1 MSRKYIIDKLN
12 DKKVVKLIYDNDKEF
27 VDFKIEDLDKI
38 DVDWAIK
45 SLYSINTYN
54 SITWA
59 CNLEILK
66 ICGLEAIK
74 FANNLKYLQ
83 NIKQFLSI
91 KIKAHQ
97 HQILYKNHLP
107 VAEFIALP
115 TTIVNFLN
123 DIDISK
129 FNKDKIIEEASKY
142 KVSDIFY
149 KIYPENYFETRNKIN
164 ENEDFWKLDLE
175 IYEYLKGI
183 EIFERIK
190 AIEII
195 TRIIDEEILPKINNS
210 NKKIRI
216 MLKSFNADLTP
227 LHVLKDSVN
236 RKSLKH
242 FFEMIKFHSLPKT
255 IAFIDTNYE
264 DIEFFI
270 ANIHEYNPQIE
281 KEIKKCIPQYCQF
294 YLNDLINQIKN
305 NKFYGVQIDENGKI
319 IDIYSTYYIS
329 NLFKLKIKKGGES

>member
-27 VDFKIEDLDKI
+27 VDFKIENLDKI
-38 DVDWAIK
+38 DIDWAIK
-45 SLYSINTYN
+45 SLHSINTYN

-59 CNLEILK
+59 YKLEILK
-66 ICGLEAIK
+66 ICGFEAIK

-91 KIKAHQ
+91 KIRPHQ

-115 TTIVNFLN
+115 TPIVNFLN
-123 DIDISK
+123 NIDISK
-129 FNKDKIIEEASKY
+129 LNKDKIIEEASKY
-142 KVSDIFY
+142 KARDIFY
-149 KIYPENYFETRNKIN
+149 EIYPENYFETRNKIN
-164 ENEDFWKLDLE
+164 ENEDFWELDLK

-183 EIFERIK
+183 EMFEKIK
-190 AIEII
+190 AVEII
-195 TRIIDEEILPKINNS
+195 ARIIGEEILPKINKS

-216 MLKSFNADLTP
+216 TLKSFNADLSP
-227 LHVLKDSVN
+227 LYVLKDSTN

-242 FFEMIKFHSLPKT
+242 FFEMVKFHSLPET
-255 IAFIDTNYE
+255 IAFIDINYE
-264 DIEFFI
+264 DIEFLI
-270 ANIHEYNPQIE
+270 VDIHEYNPQIG

-294 YLNDLINQIKN
+294 YLNDFINQIKN
-305 NKFYGVQIDENGKI
+305 NEFYGVKIDENRKI
-319 IDIYSTYYIS
+319 VDIYSTCYIS
-329 NLFKLKIKKGGES
+329 NLFKLKIKEGGES